1 MVCFEASYHFL
12 RLLHSYFFLPGF
24 MRLFCFYRFECFS
37 IFKVKEKTDNAAVTL
52 LSLTCGFA
60 MTGAQPLQFK
70 VILIL
75 ALLCISTD
83 AYTSL
88 L

>member
-1 MVCFEASYHFL
+1 
-12 RLLHSYFFLPGF
+12 
-24 MRLFCFYRFECFS
+24 MRLFWFYRFECFS
-37 IFKVKEKTDNAAVTL
+37 IFKVKEKTDNSAVTL
-52 LSLTCGFA
+52 LSFLTCVFA
-60 MTGAQPLQFK
+60 MTGAQLLQFK